1 MLTYQHQKYVLSF
14 NNTNFFYTQLIMY
27 KITCLLLS
35 IPLFATVPSFAQTS
49 DSNMAIILVDASG
62 EANFDGTDYPDKV
75 TMTENSDGSFAA
87 TSVKIDNGFYFLGYS
102 TTAATGTLYTLS
114 SWAQNPPVQLGP
126 NPLSITTGSAKN
138 YISLSAGT
146 YDITFIPTSVSA
158 TSLRMFS
165 IVPSDGNITEPS
177 YIFLAQGKS
186 ASACTRISGESGI
199 YTAMAGYPAGAFK
212 ISYEPRNDYEQ
223 FIYGPADASDA
234 TITESKTI
242 ALKRGVNTDVSF
254 TIPDEYKG
262 HKITI
267 SLEPGNEYLLLGEEI
282 LTGVSSINDN
292 NDGNITVY
300 TAAGIEVG
308 TMQESDMQNLPG
320 NLYFVRHSNGTVT
333 KTVVRR

>member
-1 MLTYQHQKYVLSF
+1 MHKF
-14 NNTNFFYTQLIMY
+14 
-27 KITCLLLS
+27 TCLL
-35 IPLFATVPSFAQTS
+35 FATLLLPLHSFAQTS

-114 SWAQNPPVQLGP
+114 SWAQNPPVQIGP
-126 NPLSITTGSAKN
+126 NPLSITTSSAKN
-138 YISLSAGT
+138 YISITAGT
-146 YDITFIPTSVSA
+146 YDITFIPTSVAA
-158 TSLRMFS
+158 TSLRMFT
-165 IVPSDGNITEPS
+165 IVPSGGSVIEPT
-177 YIFLAQGKS
+177 YIYLAQGTS
-186 ASACTRISGESGI
+186 ASACTQVSGESGI

-223 FIYGPADASDA
+223 FIYGPVDASDA
-234 TITESKTI
+234 TVTEGVTI
-242 ALKRGVNTDVSF
+242 PLQRAVNTDVSF
-254 TIPDEYKG
+254 TVPDEYKD

-267 SLEPGNEYLLLGEEI
+267 SLVPGNEYMLLGEEV

-292 NDGNITVY
+292 QDGNITVY
-300 TAAGIEVG
+300 TASGIEVG
-308 TMQESDMQNLPG
+308 TMQESDIQNLPV